1 MNKLCKSNRVEYW
14 FQRTVESLRIS
25 GKSKRT
31 AETYARE
38 VRIMGRWLKEKPLEQ
53 ATAEDVRQYY
63 LHRLIDKKL
72 SDVSMRIL
80 ICGIRELFTTVL
92 GKEWPVLEH
101 MHVKRQQKLPII
113 MERDEIWKIIGHS
126 DNLCHRTYL
135 TVVYTCGLRLSEAV
149 RITVHDIDG
158 KRMRIHIHLGK
169 GGKDRYVP
177 LPKTTYRLLKQYWLT
192 HRNPTL
198 LFPALGRGGQHGHSS
213 ARPMPTPTV
222 QAGLRRAA
230 ETAGLYRA
238 GLRIH
243 TLRHCFATH
252 LLEAGINVHAIQKY
266 LGHSD
271 LSTTLRYFHLTKMG
285 TVENEQILNEIMN
298 DQNGE
303 NDHA

>member
-1 MNKLCKSNRVEYW
+1 MSSHQSNSVDYW
-14 FQRTVESLRIS
+14 FQRTIESLRIS

-38 VRIMGRWLKEKPLEQ
+38 VHIMGRWLSKPLDQ
-53 ATAEDVRQYY
+53 ATAEDVRKFY
-63 LHRLIDKKL
+63 LYRLIDKKL

-80 ICGIRELFTTVL
+80 ICGIRELFTSVL

-101 MHVKRQQKLPII
+101 MHTKRLQKLPIV
-113 MERDEIWKIIGHS
+113 MERDEIWKIIAHS

-135 TVVYTCGLRLSEAV
+135 TLVYTCGLRLSEAV
-149 RITVHDIDG
+149 KIMIHDIDG
-158 KRMRIHIHLGK
+158 KRMRIQIRQGK

-177 LPKTTYRLLKQYWLT
+177 LPKTTYLLLRQYWPT
-192 HRNPTL
+192 HKNPRL
-198 LFPALGRGGQHGHSS
+198 LFPALGRGGQKGFT
-213 ARPMPTPTV
+213 ATKPMPTVTV
-222 QAGLRRAA
+222 QSSLRRAA
-230 ETAGLYRA
+230 DAAGLHRP

-266 LGHSD
+266 MGHSD

-285 TVENEQILNEIMN
+285 LLDNEKILNDIMN
-298 DQNGE
+298 DQNRE
-303 NDHA
+303 DDNA

>member
-1 MNKLCKSNRVEYW
+1 MSSHQTNSVNYY

-38 VRIMGRWLKEKPLEQ
+38 VRIMGRWLNKPLHE
-53 ATAEDVRQYY
+53 ATAEDVRQFY
-63 LHRLIDKKL
+63 LYRLIDRKL

-80 ICGIRELFTTVL
+80 ICGIRELFTAVL

-101 MHVKRQQKLPII
+101 MHVKRQSKLPIVI
-113 MERDEIWKIIGHS
+113 ERDEIWKIIAKS
-126 DNLCHRTYL
+126 DNLCHRSYL
-135 TVVYTCGLRLSEAV
+135 TLVYTCGLRLSEAV
-149 RITVHDIDG
+149 NITVHDIDG
-158 KRMRIHIHLGK
+158 RRMRIHVRQGK
-169 GGKDRYVP
+169 GSKDRFVP
-177 LPKTTYRLLKQYWLT
+177 LPHTTYLLLQQYWLT
-192 HRNPTL
+192 HRNPRL
-198 LFPALGRGGQHGHSS
+198 LFPAIGRGGQKGHSTT
-213 ARPMPTPTV
+213 RPMPTPTV

-230 ETAGLYRA
+230 DTAKLYRP

-271 LSTTLRYFHLTKMG
+271 LSTTLRYFHLTNMG
-285 TVENEQILNEIMN
+285 QIDNEKILNDIMK
-298 DQNGE
+298 DQNRE
-303 NDHA
+303 DDNA